1 MNRSKKLK
9 INIISSL
16 ILQLVIFASGMILP
30 RLFLKFYG
38 SKVNGLISS
47 VQQFL
52 GFITLG
58 EFGIGAVIQYNLYKP
73 LAENDRESIS
83 QIIASANKFFNKL
96 LKCILIYILG
106 LALLLPLKYLSD
118 FSFLY
123 TSSLVLSISFSYIM
137 QYYFGMTYRQLLDAN
152 QLSFVRIVPQI
163 VQMLINIVVCI
174 LLINIG
180 TSVQLVKLVT
190 SMLYSIQPLT
200 IYIYVRHK
208 YPYINPKIKVTGE
221 PIKQK
226 WNGIAQHFAA
236 MVLKDTDVVV
246 LTLLSSLEN
255 VSIYSIYNMIIYGVE
270 TLIESVV
277 SNFTAVFGELL
288 AKKSYTQLQSRFQK
302 FESAYHVLITV
313 VYFCIGRLIVSFVK
327 VYTYGINDA
336 DYYVPVF
343 ATILTL
349 AHWAYCT
356 RLPYHIIVK
365 AAGHY
370 KQTQASAVIEASIN
384 VVVSV
389 ATVKLYGLVGVAI
402 GTACAMVYRSVY
414 YWFYLSRRILH
425 RKTIYVL
432 KVYITD
438 VLIAFLAY
446 IANYK
451 FEIGEITFWSW
462 LLLAAKVFII
472 TLSIAAAIYVLFNF
486 GTIKS
491 TFNLNKV
498 KAED

>member
-9 INIISSL
+9 INVISSL
-16 ILQLVIFASGMILP
+16 ILQLVVFASGMILP
-30 RLFLKFYG
+30 RLFLEFYG

-47 VQQFL
+47 IQQFL

-73 LAENDRESIS
+73 LAENDWENTSR
-83 QIIASANKFFNKL
+83 IIASANKFFNKL
-96 LKCILIYILG
+96 LRCILIYIAV
-106 LALLLPLKYLSD
+106 LAILLPFKYLSD
-118 FSFLY
+118 FGFLY

-163 VQMLINIVVCI
+163 IQMLINIAVCF
-174 LLINIG
+174 LLIRSG
-180 TSVQLVKLVT
+180 VSVQAVKLTT
-190 SMLYSIQPLT
+190 SLLYSIQPLA
-200 IYIYVRHK
+200 IYIYAKKK
-208 YPYINPKIKVTGE
+208 YPYIDSKIKVTGE

-255 VSIYSIYNMIIYGVE
+255 VSIYSIYNMVIYGVE
-270 TLIESVV
+270 TLVESVV
-277 SNFTAVFGELL
+277 GNFTAVFGELL
-288 AKKSYTQLQSRFQK
+288 AKKSYTSLQDYFKK
-302 FESAYHVLITV
+302 FESIYHSVITV
-313 VYFCIGRLIVSFVK
+313 IYFCIGRLIISFVK
-327 VYTYGINDA
+327 IYTKGINDA

-343 ATILTL
+343 AIVLTL

-356 RLPYHIIVK
+356 RLPYHIVVK

-384 VVVSV
+384 VIISV

-402 GTACAMVYRSVY
+402 GTACAMIYRSIY
-414 YWFYLSRRILH
+414 YWFYLSRHILH
-425 RKTIYVL
+425 RKIICVL
-432 KVYITD
+432 KVYLSDALIVILSYAVNYGFKLSKITFSAWFILAVKVFATTFVIA
-438 VLIAFLAY
+438 VLIY
-446 IANYK
+446 
-451 FEIGEITFWSW
+451 T
-462 LLLAAKVFII
+462 
-472 TLSIAAAIYVLFNF
+472 LFNL
-486 GTIKS
+486 KS
-491 TFNLNKV
+491 V
-498 KAED
+498 KKFLLQKRESKG